1 MLQKVWLWLEES
13 RVNYRIRK
21 VTMFCYGEKEPW
33 FLAANPGGMLPGPRA
48 FEAAVNGSG
57 LTISDRFFF
66 GPSYAETLRRWD
78 ADFLDA
84 WPKIE
89 RLGFD
94 ERFRRMWHY
103 YLKYCEAGFDTGR
116 IDVAQFVI
124 ERE

>member
-1 MLQKVWLWLEES
+1 
-13 RVNYRIRK
+13 
-21 VTMFCYGEKEPW
+21 
-33 FLAANPGGMLPGPRA
+33 GPKA
-48 FEAAVNGSG
+48 FDAAVNASG
-57 LTISDRFFF
+57 LKISDRFFF
-66 GPSYAETLRRWD
+66 GPSYGETLRRWD